1 MSFMS
6 SVTVIPSH
14 VSGEDLRT
22 FGTLESYEDY
32 IENQARDTRQ
42 LLEKYRAA
50 KTHDPELS
58 SAYKAAMKPIMV
70 TTCWGEAQTTAQV
83 AQILTKTNKPSV
95 QYFYA
100 THALDEV
107 RHTQIE
113 WRRIADLDLAD
124 SLDVPYEQTELF
136 RFVNGLPTFLEIV
149 YGQVCTLE
157 SYSAHVLFNSII
169 DLAKEHGD
177 LATAYTYEHV
187 MHDEVRHIGTGL
199 RIVREAI
206 EQSPDPEEAKFRIL
220 DLEEKLLPVAIR
232 KLGRDSAIAQ
242 SLYDAGMIESKA
254 RFEVDGFHQYQ
265 IFRSKIGVLPPM
277 RFTGPEMPEP
287 AGNGQANGGPPLKA

>member
-6 SVTVIPSH
+6 PVTVIPAH
-14 VSGEDLRT
+14 VPGQELRT
-22 FGTLESYEDY
+22 FGTLESYEEY
-32 IENQARDTRQ
+32 IEHQYRDTKA

-58 SAYKAAMKPIMV
+58 RAYRDAMRPIMV

-83 AQILTKTNKPSV
+83 AQILTKTNRPSI

-113 WRRIADLDLAD
+113 WRRIRDLDLAE
-124 SLDVPYEQTELF
+124 SLDVPREQTELF
-136 RFVNGLPTFLEIV
+136 RFVNGLPTFVELV

-157 SYSAHVLFNSII
+157 AYSAHVLFNSII

-177 LATAYTYEHV
+177 LATAVTYEHV

-199 RIVREAI
+199 RIVKEAI
-206 EQSPDPEEAKFRIL
+206 ETADDPDEARFRIL
-220 DLEEKLLPVAIR
+220 DLEEKLLPITIR
-232 KLGRDSAIAQ
+232 KLGRDSAIAS
-242 SLYDAGMIESKA
+242 SLHESGLIADK
-254 RFEVDGFHQYQ
+254 RTFEFDGFRQYL
-265 IFRSKIGVLPPM
+265 IFRSKISNLPPM
-277 RFTGPEMPEP
+277 RYKGPDGWRPEDALTGV
-287 AGNGQANGGPPLKA
+287 A

>member
-1 MSFMS
+1 MSFTS

-14 VSGEDLRT
+14 VSGEALRT
-22 FGTLESYEDY
+22 FGTLASYEEY
-32 IENQARDTRQ
+32 IEHQARDTRE

-50 KTHDPELS
+50 KVHDPTLS
-58 SAYKAAMKPIMV
+58 AEYKAAMKPIMV
-70 TTCWGEAQTTAQV
+70 TTCWGEAQTTSQV
-83 AQILTKTNKPSV
+83 AQILTKTNTPAV

-107 RHTQIE
+107 RHTQVE

-169 DLAKEHGD
+169 DLAKKHGD

-187 MHDEVRHIGTGL
+187 MRDEVRHIGTGL
-199 RIVREAI
+199 RMVRDAI
-206 EQSPDPEEAKFRIL
+206 ESAPDPEEAKFRIL
-220 DLEEKLLPVAIR
+220 DLEEKLLPIAIR

-254 RFEVDGFHQYQ
+254 RFEVDGFRQYQ

-277 RFTGPEMPEP
+277 RFKGPAEAELT
-287 AGNGQANGGPPLKA
+287 ASAV